1 MRLKVLG
8 CSGGIGGQY
17 KTTAMLLDDDVL
29 IDAGT
34 GVGSLHLEEM
44 AKIDHIFVTHAHMDH
59 IAFIPFLVDTV
70 GSLRKEP
77 IVIHALPATLEALRN
92 HVFNWQ
98 IWPDFTKIPNS
109 DRPYMRYE
117 TLSPGDPI
125 RLDGCQITP
134 LSANHTVP
142 AVGFQLDS
150 GAASLV
156 FSGDTTTNDA
166 LWTEVNKIDNL
177 QHLIIESAFCNR
189 QKEIAVRSKHLCPSL
204 LAAEL
209 EKLERPAK
217 LYITHL
223 KPNEADETMREI
235 RQSIGKYDPQRLEND
250 QLFEF

>member
-1 MRLKVLG
+1 
-8 CSGGIGGQY
+8 
-17 KTTAMLLDDDVL
+17 
-29 IDAGT
+29 
-34 GVGSLHLEEM
+34 
-44 AKIDHIFVTHAHMDH
+44 
-59 IAFIPFLVDTV
+59 
-70 GSLRKEP
+70 
-77 IVIHALPATLEALRN
+77 
-92 HVFNWQ
+92 
-98 IWPDFTKIPNS
+98 
-109 DRPYMRYE
+109 MRYE

-125 RLDGCQITP
+125 HLDSRQITP
-134 LSANHTVP
+134 LPANHTVP

-150 GAASLV
+150 GTASLV
-156 FSGDTTTNDA
+156 FSGDTTTSDA